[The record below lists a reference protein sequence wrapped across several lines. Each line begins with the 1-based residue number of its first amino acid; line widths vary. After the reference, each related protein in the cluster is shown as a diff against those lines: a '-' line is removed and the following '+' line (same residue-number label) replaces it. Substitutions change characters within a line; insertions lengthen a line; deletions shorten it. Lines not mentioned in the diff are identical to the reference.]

1 MVRARLANVKLS
13 RDGAAP
19 WRFADDLPA
28 PRPFPAPR

>member
-1 MVRARLANVKLS
+1 VKLT

-28 PRPFPAPR
+28 PRPFPSSR